1 MAKKK
6 KIDLGII
13 ATAVAAL
20 LGVVAVIML
29 FLPAIAVV
37 DSDTTYKATEIIFGL
52 KKTEPIIGEVVY
64 FEFSFMN
71 LLTYILVAVGVVF
84 TVLGYLGKG
93 SKFASLIATASF
105 LVAGIFFLLQVAF
118 CIPGKGI
125 EDFVSGMGSL
135 LGKETSIKDSLKLAA
150 GPIIGAI
157 CSFLAAVASG
167 YKAIKK

>member
-6 KIDLGII
+6 KVDLGII

-37 DSDTTYKATEIIFGL
+37 DSDTTYKATEVIFGL
-52 KKTEPIIGEVVY
+52 KKTEPIVGEVVY

-84 TVLGYLGKG
+84 TILGYLGKG
-93 SKFASLIATASF
+93 SKFACLISTVAF
-105 LVAGIFFLLQVAF
+105 LVAGIFFLLTVAF
-118 CIPGKGI
+118 CVPGKGI
-125 EDFVSGMGSL
+125 EDFVIGMGSL
-135 LGKETSIKDSLKLAA
+135 FGKETSVKDYLALAA

-167 YKAIKK
+167 YKLIKK